1 MIRKPGAVVAILT
14 LLNLVNYLDRMLV
27 NAVGPEMQR
36 GLGLSDFEL
45 GLVGSAFM
53 IGYFVTSPLFG
64 FLGDRYPRKHLVAG
78 GVLVWSVATALSGFA
93 ESASALLAARVL
105 VGVGEASYATLA
117 PTIIDDITAPERR
130 NRVLAVFYVAIPVGS
145 ALGYVLGGQLAHA
158 FGWRAAFWVAGG
170 PGALLALLALWL
182 REPER
187 QARERTGAGAA
198 LADLGRL
205 TRLRAYRSAVFGLT
219 AQTFA
224 LGGFAIWAAPFL
236 ERRACLPLATADL
249 WFGVVTASTG
259 LAGTAI
265 GGVLADRDR
274 KRGPTEAALRVC
286 AVSSSLAAPLALAAL
301 YAPGATGFFVA
312 LGLCEL
318 AIFVSTSP
326 INTALLVSVPSQL
339 RAAGMA
345 LSIFVSHLLGDFV
358 SPPLVGRVSGALGGS
373 AAFCSGGE
381 ALRDAMLFLPLAL
394 AVSAVFWWRGVRAA
408 ALGVEAPAQFP
419 R

>member
-1 MIRKPGAVVAILT
+1 MIRKPAAIVAVLT

-53 IGYFVTSPLFG
+53 IGYFVTSPIFG
-64 FLGDRYPRKHLVAG
+64 YLGDRYPRKHLVAG
-78 GVLVWSVATALSGFA
+78 GVFVWSIATVLSGFA
-93 ESASALLAARVL
+93 ESAPALLATRVL
-105 VGVGEASYATLA
+105 VGVGEASYATLS
-117 PTIIDDITAPERR
+117 PTIIDDITAPSRK

-170 PGALLALLALWL
+170 PGALLALLALFL
-182 REPER
+182 REP
-187 QARERTGAGAA
+187 AREGRAAGLARGAA
-198 LADLGRL
+198 MADLRRL
-205 TRLRAYRSAVFGLT
+205 VARPAYRMAVFGLT

-236 ERRACLPLATADL
+236 ERRVCLPLATADL
-249 WFGVVTASTG
+249 WFGIVTASTG
-259 LAGTAI
+259 LAGTAL
-265 GGVLADRDR
+265 GGFWADRDR

-286 AVSSSLAAPLALAAL
+286 AISSTFAAPLALFAL
-301 YAPGATGFFVA
+301 FMPGAAGFFVA

-318 AIFVSTSP
+318 AIFTSTSP
-326 INTALLVSVPSQL
+326 VNTALLVSVPSQL

-345 LSIFVSHLLGDFV
+345 LSIFGSHLLGDFV
-358 SPPLVGRVSGALGGS
+358 SPPLVGRISGALGGS
-373 AAFCSGGE
+373 TAFCSGGVP
-381 ALRDAMLFLPLAL
+381 LRNAMLLLPAAL

-408 ALGVEAPAQFP
+408 SEEALEASS
-419 R
+419 